1 MLKGL
6 PISRYL
12 LHFNNVY
19 EHVLNFFCTICYLQV
34 AEVGELILL
43 LSTVGL

>member
-1 MLKGL
+1 MSKAL
-6 PISRYL
+6 PISIYL

-19 EHVLNFFCTICYLQV
+19 EHVLNLFCIICYLQV
-34 AEVGELILL
+34 AEVGEVNLL